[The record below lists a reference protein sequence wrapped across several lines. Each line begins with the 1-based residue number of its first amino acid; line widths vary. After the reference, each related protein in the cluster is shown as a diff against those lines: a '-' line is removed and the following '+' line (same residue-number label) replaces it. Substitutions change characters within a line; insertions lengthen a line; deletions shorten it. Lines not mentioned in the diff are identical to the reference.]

1 MSHPPI
7 PQELIQRIIQQ
18 LASDKHT
25 LKTASLV
32 SSSFRQWCQE
42 LLFAHLT
49 LTLTPQEPSR
59 GSPFQDIIDRLEAS
73 PTIGACF
80 KSIRIEDSLYRNTHD
95 ALVNDPWVWLLHDKI
110 FPRAFDLIRTESIQ
124 KFSLA
129 VVNFSM
135 LNVLTLNSGY
145 SWWCSLPRSAKAV
158 ITRILQSP
166 SLVHIE
172 TTYLPPQVAISLCWG
187 NSVKR
192 LDINTPRFDMASS
205 KDELAIMEDTG
216 GGSRRLQLE
225 TLAFSG
231 ESERYFEGLET
242 LINYILDGNR
252 SGRACVVNLK
262 TVKKL
267 KVSISAIHEYRSLE
281 KLASECHSLE
291 ALALDTCC
299 FAFDLQSWTAEMQTI
314 NFPMCPGLRKLFIR
328 GPRTLVG
335 RAAPPDILQIVIN
348 SLRGMLAANV
358 IEDVHLFFRYN
369 FVQIG
374 SRIRELAFEE
384 NAVDTWCQ
392 PGPWSTLDE
401 ILSDKVRF
409 PMLKRVKIDSTAG
422 VAVRR
427 LVQGMDEMRRRTEEL
442 MPNLKEQGL
451 LELNL
456 LVEGEW
462 SYKGSARVTEN
473 SG

>member
-1 MSHPPI
+1 MSLSTI

-32 SSSFRQWCQE
+32 SPSFREWCQE

-49 LTLTPQEPSR
+49 LTLKPQEPSR
-59 GSPFQDIIDRLEAS
+59 GSPFQNIIDRLEAS

-80 KSIRIEDSLYRNTHD
+80 KSIRIEDSLYRNTQD
-95 ALVNDPWVWLLHDKI
+95 ALVNDPWVWLLHDKN
-110 FPRAFDLIRTESIQ
+110 FPRAFDLIRTESTQ

-135 LNVLTLNSGY
+135 LNSGY
-145 SWWCSLPRSAKAV
+145 SWWCSLPRRAKAV
-158 ITRILQSP
+158 IARILQSP

-252 SGRACVVNLK
+252 SSRACAVNLK
-262 TVKKL
+262 VVKKL
-267 KVSISAIHEYRSLE
+267 KVSIPAVQEYRLFE
-281 KLASECHSLE
+281 KLVSECHSLE
-291 ALALDTCC
+291 VLAMDTYCS
-299 FAFDLQSWTAEMQTI
+299 FSDPQSWTTEMQTI
-314 NFPMCPGLRKLFIR
+314 NFAKCPSLRTLFIR
-328 GPRTLVG
+328 GPRTLEERVA
-335 RAAPPDILQIVIN
+335 RPDILQIVIN
-348 SLRGMLAANV
+348 NLRGMPAANV
-358 IEDVHLFFRYN
+358 IEDVHLFFRCI
-369 FVQIG
+369 FVG
-374 SRIRELAFEE
+374 WGRRELAFKGDHI
-384 NAVDTWCQ
+384 DTLCQ
-392 PGPWSTLDE
+392 PRPWSTLDE

-409 PMLKRVKIDSTAG
+409 PMLRRVKIDLTAG
-422 VAVRR
+422 VAAGR
-427 LVQGMDEMRRRTEEL
+427 LVQGLDEMRRRTEEL
-442 MPNLKEQGL
+442 MPNLKGRGL

-456 LVEGEW
+456 LVEVEGVE
-462 SYKGSARVTEN
+462 YGPI
-473 SG
+473 